1 MRQRRFSVCIFPF
14 RLFFGLTGIENRRSQ
29 IARSPPLR
37 VASYVSTYTKSMK
50 QKSILI
56 IFLLL
61 TTSLTWG
68 QSIKT
73 DSCGIDTSA
82 VLNEFEI
89 HFIDSVFFASY
100 ETRKGELGSFT
111 NGFNFHEKKIAFYD
125 CSKTT
130 ENGYMTKKEFF
141 EKVLP
146 EYRGPHGLT
155 VLKDNERNETS
166 YDAIIVINCKMIV
179 EGELVEKLKLTL
191 KY

>member
-1 MRQRRFSVCIFPF
+1 
-14 RLFFGLTGIENRRSQ
+14 
-29 IARSPPLR
+29 
-37 VASYVSTYTKSMK
+37 MK
-50 QKSILI
+50 QKATLI
-56 IFLLL
+56 IFL
-61 TTSLTWG
+61 SLVVVSTLG
-68 QSIKT
+68 QTMQT

-89 HFIDSVFFASY
+89 RYIESVFFAPY
-100 ETRKGELGSFT
+100 KTKKDEFGSFT

-191 KY
+191 K